1 MFSRRLST
9 RAMATAI
16 GAAAVAASA
25 AFGVAPAHADAQDDQ
40 FFTIVK
46 DLNIPTTSAEEA
58 GTVGRGVCDAVA
70 KGKIEPA
77 RTVRGIMSQLMNKA
91 GIDKGQ
97 AANLVWGAVKVYCPQ
112 YASLVGRGGAQ
123 APR

>member
-1 MFSRRLST
+1 MFSRRLRT

-16 GAAAVAASA
+16 GTAAVAASA
-25 AFGVAPAHADAQDDQ
+25 AFGVAPAHATAQDDQ

-58 GTVGRGVCDAVA
+58 GTVGRGVCDALD

-77 RTVRGIMSQLMNKA
+77 RTVRGVIAQLKSQA
-91 GIDKGQ
+91 GIDKHQ
-97 AANLVWGAVKVYCPQ
+97 AANLVRGAVKVYCPQ
-112 YASLVGRGGAQ
+112 YTSLIGR
-123 APR
+123 

>member
-1 MFSRRLST
+1 MFSRRPGAH
-9 RAMATAI
+9 AMATAI
-16 GAAAVAASA
+16 GTVALAAAA

-58 GTVGRGVCDAVA
+58 GQVGRGVCEALT

-77 RTVRGIMSQLMNKA
+77 RTVRGVISQLRNQA
-91 GIDKGQ
+91 GIDKHQ
-97 AANLVWGAVKVYCPQ
+97 AANLVRGAVKVYCPQ
-112 YASLVGRGGAQ
+112 NAPFIGR
-123 APR
+123 